1 MATANNFIV
10 RNGLT
15 VGTTSIVDSSGN
27 WTGQAVGVSVG
38 GTGATTATAA
48 RTNLGLGSISTQ
60 SSSSVSITGGSITGI
75 TDLAIADGGTGASD
89 AATARTNL
97 GLGSIST
104 QSSSSVSITGGSIT
118 GITDLAVADG
128 GTGASD
134 AATARTNLGLGSI
147 STQSSSSVSITGG
160 SITVSS
166 HRVQSSSVQDAV
178 AISGRAGGSSSY
190 AVTLTPTTLGG
201 NRTLTL
207 PDASGT
213 AVLDSATQ
221 SLSNKTLTGTQETV
235 FTITDGA
242 AFEVNPAN
250 GGIQTITLGAS
261 RTPKATNFAAGQS
274 VTLMVIDGADYA
286 LTWTDTTWGTSG
298 VAWVNGSFPGLAT
311 NGYTII
317 EFWKIG
323 TQVYGALVGYA

>member
-1 MATANNFIV
+1 LATSNNFIV

-15 VGTTSIVDSSGN
+15 VGTTAIANSQGY
-27 WTGQAVGVSVG
+27 WTGNNIGISVG
-38 GTGATTATAA
+38 GTGASDASAA
-48 RTNLGLGSISTQ
+48 RTNLGLGSIATQ
-60 SSSSVSITGGSITGI
+60 SNTNVNITGGSITGI
-75 TDLAIADGGTGASD
+75 TDLAVADGGTGASD
-89 AATARTNL
+89 ASTARTNL
-97 GLGSIST
+97 GLGTIAT

-134 AATARTNLGLGSI
+134 ASNARTNLGLGSI
-147 STQSSSSVSITGG
+147 STQSNTNVNITGG

-235 FTITDGA
+235 ITITDGA

-261 RTPKATNFAAGQS
+261 RTPKATSFAAGQS
-274 VTLMVIDGADYA
+274 VTLMVDDGTNYT
-286 LTWTDTTWGTSG
+286 LTWTDATWGTSG
-298 VAWVNGSFPGLAT
+298 VAWVNGSVPALAT
-311 NGYTII
+311 TGYTII